1 MDQTVQITFY
11 TKFKQYSVSSA
22 PISVPRQTTVQELN
36 NLVKVLL
43 DESGEC
49 KRCPEFTFLVNDLIL
64 TSTLH
69 EYLSENEVTA
79 ETINIE
85 FCPKQEPPK
94 YEKEYVQ
101 DDLISCVKRLDK
113 YILTGGY
120 DGTLHIWSLDSK
132 NPVLSVELEEK
143 VKCVEWISLNQTK
156 SEAVFVTGGFDQT
169 AQIWHWDLNS
179 SKADCIAVCRGHCE
193 TVMTAA
199 ARFSN
204 NSNAHAT
211 HFAKG
216 SWDATIKLWSAGTEP
231 TDLSEETGGIIHV
244 RKSTS
249 KTPTRIPLFTLAGH
263 RETITRICWLPSTL
277 TNDSEK
283 CGGSQLLSVSWDHSI
298 RIWDCE
304 AAKGNTNAEVRCILS
319 NHALHDAD
327 VNSRGILTAS
337 SDNCIRIYDPRA
349 EAPLVLSGFQGH
361 TGWLTSV
368 AWAPHKNDQF
378 VSGSI
383 DRSVRLWD
391 TRNPRAS
398 LYDLMGHADMVTD
411 VDWAPAIQL
420 YTNSDKLMHYI
431 LSSSADSTIKVYHYP
446 E

>member
-1 MDQTVQITFY
+1 MDQNVQVTFY
-11 TKFKQYSVSSA
+11 TKSKQYSVPSA
-22 PISVPRQTTVQELN
+22 PIAVPQHTTVEELN

-43 DESGEC
+43 DESRES
-49 KRCPEFTFLVNDLIL
+49 RTYPEFTFLVDNVIL
-64 TSTLH
+64 TSTLY
-69 EYLSENEVTA
+69 EYLSEKEVIS
-79 ETINIE
+79 ETIDIE

-94 YEKEYVQ
+94 YEREYVQ
-101 DDLISCVKRLDK
+101 DDLISCVKRYDK

-132 NPVLSVELEEK
+132 NAILSMELEEK

-156 SEAVFVTGGFDQT
+156 NEAVFVTGGFDQT
-169 AQIWHWDLNS
+169 AQIWHWDLS
-179 SKADCIAVCRGHCE
+179 SNKVNCIAVCRGHSE

-199 ARFSN
+199 SRLSN
-204 NSNAHAT
+204 NSDTHTT
-211 HFAKG
+211 HFATG
-216 SWDATIKLWSAGTEP
+216 SWDTTIKIWSAGIEP
-231 TDLSEETGGIIHV
+231 TDLSEETGGIVHV

-263 RETITRICWLPSTL
+263 RETVTRICWLPSTL
-277 TNDSEK
+277 TDDSEIK
-283 CGGSQLLSVSWDHSI
+283 PGGNQLLSISWDHSL

-304 AAKGNTNAEVRCILS
+304 AAKGNTGAEVRCILS

-368 AWAPHKNDQF
+368 AWAPHRQDQF
-378 VSGSI
+378 ISGSI

-391 TRNPRAS
+391 TRNPRSS
-398 LYDLMGHADMVTD
+398 LYDLMGHADIVTD
-411 VDWAPAIQL
+411 VDWAPAIKL
-420 YTNSDKLMHYI
+420 LTNDKPIHYI
-431 LSSSADSTIKVYHYP
+431 LSSSADSTVKVYHYP